1 MTNTN
6 SCISQKQSGIG
17 RTNQS
22 HRQFSM
28 TYDCFNPVFIEWK
41 ATGLV
46 STFFPWFRWHDF
58 PSQDCIVL
66 SFWLQLRL
74 CRKWKRALE
83 VFDVKLFL
91 RDFFR
96 APRKIWRMDILSRK
110 DLCAT
115 NCEFLNWPF
124 QPCFDQPR
132 TRFTPFQ
139 RARKRIL
146 INSKQQIF
154 QRRSVM

>member
-17 RTNQS
+17 RTNES

-46 STFFPWFRWHDF
+46 STFFLWFRWHDF

-66 SFWLQLRL
+66 SFYLQLRL

-91 RDFFR
+91 RDFFPR
-96 APRKIWRMDILSRK
+96 ASENLK
-110 DLCAT
+110 DYNYGNLY
-115 NCEFLNWPF
+115 L
-124 QPCFDQPR
+124 
-132 TRFTPFQ
+132 
-139 RARKRIL
+139 ARKHSQVTAL
-146 INSKQQIF
+146 KQDWFFTLRQTVVGGWKRL
-154 QRRSVM
+154 QTPKDVKLRRKT